1 MQETVTGTGTVAQT
15 NFIGSSTAQAS
26 QRVVPL
32 LQSLS
37 RTEELVAALAM
48 RLDPVTNHTPTATDK
63 AALNSPT
70 VTGRINQLGDTLQY
84 LLDNIEL

>member
-1 MQETVTGTGTVAQT
+1 MNETLTNIPVGSFTPSTVSA
-15 NFIGSSTAQAS
+15 

-37 RTEELVAALAM
+37 RVEELVSALTM
-48 RLDPVTNHTPTATDK
+48 RLDPVTNHVPSADNK

-70 VTGRINQLGDTLQY
+70 VTGRINGLGDTLQY

>member
-1 MQETVTGTGTVAQT
+1 MQPNSTISTT
-15 NFIGSSTAQAS
+15 STA

-37 RTEELVAALAM
+37 RAEELVASLAM
-48 RLDPVTNHTPTATDK
+48 RLDPVTNHAPAQDGLAPPIT
-63 AALNSPT
+63 T
-70 VTGRINQLGDTLQY
+70 VTGRINSLGDTLQY

>member
-1 MQETVTGTGTVAQT
+1 MQPIGAQVANMPIQGTGTL
-15 NFIGSSTAQAS
+15 NSTTA

-37 RTEELVAALAM
+37 RTEELLASLVM
-48 RLDPVTNHTPTATDK
+48 RLDPVTNHTPAQDTPP
-63 AALNSPT
+63 NSLT
-70 VTGRINQLGDTLQY
+70 VTGRVNSLGDTLQY

>member
-1 MQETVTGTGTVAQT
+1 MQPQNTLAGAPIGTATPA
-15 NFIGSSTAQAS
+15 

-32 LQSLS
+32 LQAVN
-37 RTEELVAALAM
+37 RAEELVAAIAM
-48 RLDPVTNHTPTATDK
+48 RLDPVTNHEQQSGTPQPT
-63 AALNSPT
+63 SPT

>member
-1 MQETVTGTGTVAQT
+1 MQP
-15 NFIGSSTAQAS
+15 NSTLGQATTA

-37 RTEELVAALAM
+37 RLEESVAALAM
-48 RLDPVTNHTPTATDK
+48 RLDPVTNHAPTLDSSAPS
-63 AALNSPT
+63 SPS
-70 VTGRINQLGDTLQY
+70 VTGRINALGDTLQY